1 MYAANFS
8 KEKYGFLDKKIYQNL
23 SQSNVGKNFLEVYKE
38 IDTKPKIK
46 SVKLLLT
53 SLSKMKTLRLF

>member
-1 MYAANFS
+1 MYVANFS

-38 IDTKPKIK
+38 IDTKPKNQSSNTLVDK
-46 SVKLLLT
+46 SIEIE
-53 SLSKMKTLRLF
+53 SS

>member
-1 MYAANFS
+1 MYVANFS
-8 KEKYGFLDKKIYQNL
+8 KEQHGFLDKKIYQKL

-46 SVKLLLT
+46 SVILLLI

>member
-23 SQSNVGKNFLEVYKE
+23 SQSKCWEKFFRS
-38 IDTKPKIK
+38 I
-46 SVKLLLT
+46 
-53 SLSKMKTLRLF
+53 

>member
-23 SQSNVGKNFLEVYKE
+23 SQSNVGKNFLEIYKE
-38 IDTKPKIK
+38 IDTKPKNQI
-46 SVKLLLT
+46 S
-53 SLSKMKTLRLF
+53 KTLVDKSI